1 MDLGDQLQTI
11 FFFPIKMSNL
21 FNAIYGNT
29 SSSLSES
36 REIHRKI
43 TVQNAA
49 FSMLLIHDGKYSNHW
64 TWKS

>member
-1 MDLGDQLQTI
+1 MDLGDQLQTT
-11 FFFPIKMSNL
+11 FFFLFKKFNL
-21 FNAIYGNT
+21 FNVVYGNT

-49 FSMLLIHDGKYSNHW
+49 FSMLPIHDGKCSNHW
-64 TWKS
+64 NWKG